1 MEEVRRELET
11 EVGQKYKETGH
22 KMDELDGLIRK
33 MEEEVQ
39 NLNGTTTNNA
49 NDIRVLSDND
59 AKLDARLEKIETEA
73 SALAEELAE
82 TQAGHDETLNKTV
95 EDLAELKSDLIVT
108 AEKLQ
113 ATDDKRQEQVC
124 IPPCFLLCDISNPFC
139 VCCRKTR

>member
-1 MEEVRRELET
+1 MRGGFYPFYPLPLCTPLYPTV
-11 EVGQKYKETGH
+11 VAV
-22 KMDELDGLIRK
+22 RK

-95 EDLAELKSDLIVT
+95 EDLAELKSDLIFT

-113 ATDDKRQEQVC
+113 ATDDKRQEQVS
-124 IPPCFLLCDISNPFC
+124 IIHP
-139 VCCRKTR
+139 

>member
-113 ATDDKRQEQVC
+113 ATDDKRQEQVS
-124 IPPCFLLCDISNPFC
+124 IIHP
-139 VCCRKTR
+139 

>member
-113 ATDDKRQEQVC
+113 ATDDKRQEQVFYAQ
-124 IPPCFLLCDISNPFC
+124 IMHNFTMH
-139 VCCRKTR
+139 K

>member
-22 KMDELDGLIRK
+22 KMGELDGLIRK

-113 ATDDKRQEQVC
+113 ATDDKRQEQVS
-124 IPPCFLLCDISNPFC
+124 IPPCFLHDISNPFC